1 MIKKVINKLMFR
13 YRSSS
18 ESYIS
23 YLKKI
28 GVKIG
33 KDCYIFCPKN
43 TNIDTNNPHLLQIGN
58 NVKITGPTTIL
69 THDYSVCV
77 LNYLDKKIYGKQKLT
92 IIGNNVFLGWGCTI
106 LCGSIIGN
114 NTIIGA
120 GSVVSGILEENSIY
134 AGNPAKRICSIDE
147 YREKIQKNQLHD
159 AKEIF
164 CQYKKINSTIPPEE
178 IFHEY
183 FYLFSNNDTELANV
197 FVDKLKEEKINFKN
211 ENAKFENYE
220 EFCKYCEGDKND

>member
-69 THDYSVCV
+69 THDYSV
-77 LNYLDKKIYGKQKLT
+77 
-92 IIGNNVFLGWGCTI
+92 FL
-106 LCGSIIGN
+106 
-114 NTIIGA
+114 
-120 GSVVSGILEENSIY
+120 
-134 AGNPAKRICSIDE
+134 
-147 YREKIQKNQLHD
+147 
-159 AKEIF
+159 
-164 CQYKKINSTIPPEE
+164 
-178 IFHEY
+178 
-183 FYLFSNNDTELANV
+183 
-197 FVDKLKEEKINFKN
+197 
-211 ENAKFENYE
+211 
-220 EFCKYCEGDKND
+220 YCI